1 MKQIPMFTNSQDLPL
16 FSQTAPRAKAQLFK
30 MVAKPIQT
38 SLFNVECGLCLDTGL
53 VTKDM
58 KVCICQK

>member
-1 MKQIPMFTNSQDLPL
+1 MKQISMFTNSQDLPL
-16 FSQTAPRAKAQLFK
+16 FSQTAPKAKTQLFK
-30 MVAKPIQT
+30 PVAKPIQT
-38 SLFNVECGLCLDTGL
+38 SLFNIECGLCLDTGL